1 MTKTTSFRSWYY
13 FRMGWSTYFAFIF
26 AAVNTLTVT
35 YFLAIDNYP
44 ILKEIFPTFIIYIII
59 IGGVGIPLLTFIGY
73 FHFKRTS
80 AYRSESAINYESN
93 PFGRRMFINSE
104 FILDINQ
111 KLITLLLEMQKD
123 GKINDEILEQ
133 IQKTQ
138 EEISKHVESRTI
150 FGKEDLDLIKKFQ
163 EDK

>member
-1 MTKTTSFRSWYY
+1 MPKSTGFRGWYY

-44 ILKEIFPTFIIYIII
+44 ILKEIFPTFIIYIILV
-59 IGGVGIPLLTFIGY
+59 GGVGIPLLTIIGY
-73 FHFKRTS
+73 IHFKRTS

-104 FILDINQ
+104 SILNINQ

-123 GKINDEILEQ
+123 GKINNETLEQ

>member
-1 MTKTTSFRSWYY
+1 MT
-13 FRMGWSTYFAFIF
+13 
-26 AAVNTLTVT
+26 L
-35 YFLAIDNYP
+35 
-44 ILKEIFPTFIIYIII
+44 
-59 IGGVGIPLLTFIGY
+59 IGY
-73 FHFKRTS
+73 IHFKRTS

-104 FILDINQ
+104 FILNINQ

-123 GKINDEILEQ
+123 GKINNETLEQ

>member
-1 MTKTTSFRSWYY
+1 MPKSTGFRGWYY

-44 ILKEIFPTFIIYIII
+44 ILKEIFPTFIIYIILV
-59 IGGVGIPLLTFIGY
+59 GGVGIPLLTIIGY
-73 FHFKRTS
+73 IHFKRTS

-104 FILDINQ
+104 FILNINQ
-111 KLITLLLEMQKD
+111 KLITLLLEMQKG
-123 GKINDEILEQ
+123 GKIDDETIEQ

-138 EEISKHVESRTI
+138 QEISKHVESRTI

-163 EDK
+163 EDR

>member
-1 MTKTTSFRSWYY
+1 MPKSTGFRGWYY

-44 ILKEIFPTFIIYIII
+44 VLKEIFPTFIIYIILV
-59 IGGVGIPLLTFIGY
+59 GGVGIPLLTLIGY
-73 FHFKRTS
+73 IHFKRTS

-104 FILDINQ
+104 FILNINQ

-123 GKINDEILEQ
+123 GKINDETLEQ

-163 EDK
+163 DDK